1 MNPDPITPKLREKGE
16 LGLKAESDLNALSE
30 VVRSSADAQPPTGPV
45 ISDAKELPDAQAPR
59 EKSPSPTNLTP
70 EEQMALYEQD
80 LKENDWGHQP
90 C

>member
-1 MNPDPITPKLREKGE
+1 MRLPFEGMIDPTEAENSKSEPERAASATQATAGPGIKGE
-16 LGLKAESDLNALSE
+16 EKPLS
-30 VVRSSADAQPPTGPV
+30 A
-45 ISDAKELPDAQAPR
+45 
-59 EKSPSPTNLTP
+59 

>member
-1 MNPDPITPKLREKGE
+1 MTDPKRTVPSTVNQVNDTSAAPAAS
-16 LGLKAESDLNALSE
+16 GLAVSGVNGS
-30 VVRSSADAQPPTGPV
+30 QP
-45 ISDAKELPDAQAPR
+45 SDAKPIKELTA
-59 EKSPSPTNLTP
+59 